1 MKRYLKIN
9 SDRIIDISKISTIYI
24 KSDNCLHIVIDKI
37 HYRFAYFE
45 LVFKDE
51 RCAKEYDK
59 EYDTILDN
67 NDKRNHMRNAM
78 LEIMY
83 YCILYNTE
91 NVQDN
96 QYCEEEIRRYI
107 NAIKSKD
114 DDHTSSYNP
123 FKFTFLEDYIN
134 AKSK

>member
-9 SDRIIDISKISTIYI
+9 SNQIIDISKISTIYI
-24 KSDNCLHIVIDKI
+24 KSDNCLHIVFDNNR
-37 HYRFAYFE
+37 HYKFAYYD
-45 LVFKDE
+45 LDFKDE
-51 RCAKEYDK
+51 RCANEFEKIVDK
-59 EYDTILDN
+59 
-67 NDKRNHMRNAM
+67 NDKRIYMRNAM
-78 LEIMY
+78 IEIMY

-91 NVQDN
+91 NAQDK
-96 QYCEEEIRRYI
+96 QYCEEEIKRYI

-114 DDHTSSYNP
+114 DKNVSSYNP